1 MDADQLNIRHLAAVA
16 AVVRSGSISAAARAV
31 NLTQPAITQGIA
43 KLERQ
48 LAMPLFDR
56 RPDGMAATPAATV
69 LAGRVEEALRL
80 IGSRNVTAAQIRAFV
95 ALARSGSYAGAAIET
110 GHAEASL
117 HRAVGDLSL
126 VLGARLV
133 ERRGRGVMLS
143 RRGAAVARGFRL
155 ALSELRSALAE
166 LAGLRGADVGR
177 IAIGA
182 MPLSRARLLPDA
194 IARFHA
200 AHPDVDLAIAEGS
213 HIELV
218 GPLRDGEID
227 LMIGALRDPSA
238 GDDLTQTPL
247 FDDRPVIIGRAGH
260 PLGRQSSV
268 LTPADLVRFPWVV
281 SARGTPLRA
290 LWGRMFEAVGIAPPR
305 VPIECGSV
313 LTVRQMLIGSD
324 FLTLLS
330 TDQVA
335 LELEAGWL
343 MRVGDAPGDVNRTI
357 GVTTRADW
365 RPTPMQARFLA
376 ILQAEGE
383 KVGNLPSTACGRGTG
398 PRSGPG

>member
-48 LAMPLFDR
+48 LAMQLFDR
-56 RPDGMAATPAATV
+56 RPDGMAATPAATL
-69 LAGRVEEALRL
+69 LADRVEEALRL

-95 ALARSGSYAGAAIET
+95 ALARAGSYAGAAIET

-200 AHPDVDLAIAEGS
+200 AHPNVDLAIAEGS

-247 FDDRPVIIGRAGH
+247 FEDRPVIIGRAGH
-260 PLGRQSSV
+260 PLGNQSSALSPAV
-268 LTPADLVRFPWVV
+268 LAPADLVRFPWVV
-281 SARGTPLRA
+281 PARGTPLRA

-376 ILQAEGE
+376 MLQAEGE
-383 KVGNLPSTACGRGTG
+383 RVGNLPSPASGRGI
-398 PRSGPG
+398 